1 MTNHIISNQEVV
13 KLLSQLGKI
22 RAKYPPEL
30 LAARRRI
37 YLSLAAQWTATRN
50 AVSTR
55 KKQFAFLTMQV
66 PASTVIRGLVVIFV
80 AFLITFMIHAMAT
93 GNLDFGWV
101 MELLL
106 SR

>member
-37 YLSLAAQWTATRN
+37 YLSLAAQLAATKSTIDSKRKQM
-50 AVSTR
+50 VSVVVRETTII
-55 KKQFAFLTMQV
+55 KVLL
-66 PASTVIRGLVVIFV
+66 VILVT
-80 AFLITFMIHAMAT
+80 FLIAFAAYSITT
-93 GNLDFGWV
+93 SNVDFGRLI
-101 MELLL
+101 ELFSL
-106 SR
+106 

>member
-37 YLSLAAQWTATRN
+37 YLSLAAQLAATKSTIDSRRKQM
-50 AVSTR
+50 VSVVVRETTII
-55 KKQFAFLTMQV
+55 KVLL
-66 PASTVIRGLVVIFV
+66 VILV
-80 AFLITFMIHAMAT
+80 AFLIAFAAYSITT
-93 GNLDFGWV
+93 SNVDFGRLI
-101 MELLL
+101 ELFSL
-106 SR
+106 